1 MLACPQILEVFA
13 ARNRAFISLVGFSRR
28 QCACIISPCIAFP
41 MTSSSLSIRKHS
53 RAWSTKTFTSPKIKR
68 LPRNDEI
75 KEEIISVVDESGKIS
90 GPHRTAEFLEDFDF
104 ENKSLVTILEGN
116 AEDGRYPLCRIMDR
130 SALRQIE
137 MTALK
142 SKGKKKGTPTKIIEM
157 SWAVENHDLE
167 TKLRRLREFLEKGC
181 NVNLLLQ
188 AKKRGR
194 SVTKLEGENIIQKI
208 LETVEEAGGKQQKP
222 PEGEILNT
230 MDMSFTH
237 KKQN

>member
-1 MLACPQILEVFA
+1 
-13 ARNRAFISLVGFSRR
+13 
-28 QCACIISPCIAFP
+28 
-41 MTSSSLSIRKHS
+41 
-53 RAWSTKTFTSPKIKR
+53 
-68 LPRNDEI
+68 
-75 KEEIISVVDESGKIS
+75 
-90 GPHRTAEFLEDFDF
+90 
-104 ENKSLVTILEGN
+104 
-116 AEDGRYPLCRIMDR
+116 
-130 SALRQIE
+130 
-137 MTALK
+137 
-142 SKGKKKGTPTKIIEM
+142 M